1 MQPEF
6 MCGGLAEDVELEAD
20 PDKAEEEA
28 DAGKHQAV
36 QLEAPPET
44 RDARTP
50 KFDLQAL
57 LLALPAPRGCLVAVA
72 VFDPWQ
78 GRALVAVSTH
88 HSPASNLWPHTA
100 GLTGGLLSSFLS

>member
-50 KFDLQAL
+50 KIIFSC
-57 LLALPAPRGCLVAVA
+57 CL
-72 VFDPWQ
+72 FSCFFP
-78 GRALVAVSTH
+78 T
-88 HSPASNLWPHTA
+88 
-100 GLTGGLLSSFLS
+100 

>member
-6 MCGGLAEDVELEAD
+6 MCGGLAEDVKLEAD

-44 RDARTP
+44 CDARTP
-50 KFDLQAL
+50 KIFS
-57 LLALPAPRGCLVAVA
+57 
-72 VFDPWQ
+72 VFVCFP
-78 GRALVAVSTH
+78 VF
-88 HSPASNLWPHTA
+88 PH
-100 GLTGGLLSSFLS
+100 LSLISRLSSWPSLPPGGVW

>member
-36 QLEAPPET
+36 QLEAPSET

-50 KFDLQAL
+50 RIFQL
-57 LLALPAPRGCLVAVA
+57 LF
-72 VFDPWQ
+72 VF
-78 GRALVAVSTH
+78 LFF
-88 HSPASNLWPHTA
+88 PH
-100 GLTGGLLSSFLS
+100 LSLISRLSSWPSLPPGGVW